1 MNKKRFLLAGLL
13 LPLALSSCTQA
24 WVMEEDEGN
33 LVDKSK
39 IGIEGYDKIIHTAME
54 DLLKREQLKRGSSE
68 IKLIGWVGLLNKT
81 SDRDTGA
88 DIEQASN
95 NTIERMIVQ
104 SGQYKFMGPEVMKA
118 VMSEVGVT
126 DINKLLAIAEK
137 RRRFITVLEKQG
149 DVPDYLLIGDLTSAS
164 SRGSGLTQKNYQLT
178 FKLIDARSGITYD
191 MVQSKEFR
199 KMYRN

>member
-1 MNKKRFLLAGLL
+1 MNMKRFLLAGLL
-13 LPLALSSCTQA
+13 LPLAFSSCTQA

-39 IGIEGYDKIIHTAME
+39 IGIEGYDKIIYSAME
-54 DLLKREQLKRGSSE
+54 DLLKREQLKRGSAE

-81 SDRDTGA
+81 SDRDTGT

-104 SGQYKFMGPEVMKA
+104 SGQYRFMGHEVMKA

>member
-1 MNKKRFLLAGLL
+1 
-13 LPLALSSCTQA
+13 
-24 WVMEEDEGN
+24 MEEDEGN
-33 LVDKSK
+33 IVDKGK
-39 IGIEGYDKIIHTAME
+39 IGIEGYDQIIHSAME

-68 IKLIGWVGLLNKT
+68 VKLIGWVGLLNKT

-88 DIEQASN
+88 DIEAASN

-126 DINKLLAIAEK
+126 DINKLLAIADK
-137 RRRFITVLEKQG
+137 RARFITVLEKQG

-164 SRGSGLTQKNYQLT
+164 SKGSGLTQKNYQLT

>member
-1 MNKKRFLLAGLL
+1 MKSTRLLIAGLL
-13 LPLALSSCTQA
+13 LPIAFSSCTQA

-33 LVDKSK
+33 IVDKGK
-39 IGIEGYDKIIHTAME
+39 IGIEGYDQIIHSAME

-68 IKLIGWVGLLNKT
+68 VKLIGWVGLLNKT

-88 DIEQASN
+88 DIEAASN

-126 DINKLLAIAEK
+126 DINKLLAIADK
-137 RRRFITVLEKQG
+137 RARFITVLEKQG

-164 SRGSGLTQKNYQLT
+164 SKGSGLTQKNYQLT

>member
-1 MNKKRFLLAGLL
+1 MD
-13 LPLALSSCTQA
+13 
-24 WVMEEDEGN
+24 EDEGN
-33 LVDKSK
+33 IVDKGK
-39 IGIEGYDKIIHTAME
+39 IGIEGYDKIIHSAMD
-54 DLLKREQLKRGSSE
+54 DLLKREQLKRGSAE

-81 SDRDTGA
+81 SDRDTGS
-88 DIEQASN
+88 DIESASN

-137 RRRFITVLEKQG
+137 RARFITVLEKQG

-164 SRGSGLTQKNYQLT
+164 SKGSGLTQKNYQLT

>member
-1 MNKKRFLLAGLL
+1 MNKKRLLLAGLL

-137 RRRFITVLEKQG
+137 RKRFITVLEKQG